1 MSTCRHVAGTDG
13 WPVRLFVGV
22 PPATLLRSL
31 FANLYS
37 IVRLH
42 GEGLEASTV
51 SSPVLGILPEGE
63 ELEKARKTRYY
74 LAHTRQH

>member
-1 MSTCRHVAGTDG
+1 MSSVDVQAYGGHG
-13 WPVRLFVGV
+13 WVPVRLFVGV

-51 SSPVLGILPEGE
+51 SFPVLGIQPEG
-63 ELEKARKTRYY
+63 
-74 LAHTRQH
+74 